1 MIWNPISTE
10 RKRVFLL
17 YFCLNCFFFIIIF
30 FQFEDITEKGWDLL
44 WSMNME
50 SENTVTGESFSL

>member
-17 YFCLNCFFFIIIF
+17 YFCLNCFFLLFF

>member
-17 YFCLNCFFFIIIF
+17 YFCLNCFFYYFF